1 MTQSGASGL
10 NNSSKEVAISKSWSE
25 VILPL
30 FLVGILLI
38 VCLPLSWAYETQTTN
53 IEIGTVTNQYIKRNG
68 WGRTAKDT
76 FFVVIQK
83 NDGEKEIFENSD
95 SLFQWK
101 WNSSDFQQEL
111 EIGKTYTFKVYGYRV
126 PFLSWFRN
134 IYSFEILNK

>member
-1 MTQSGASGL
+1 M
-10 NNSSKEVAISKSWSE
+10 
-25 VILPL
+25 
-30 FLVGILLI
+30 GILLL
-38 VCLPLSWAYETQTTN
+38 VALPLGWAYETQTTN
-53 IEIGTVTNQYIKRNG
+53 VEVGTVTNQYIKRNG

>member
-83 NDGEKEIFENSD
+83 NDGEKEVFENSD